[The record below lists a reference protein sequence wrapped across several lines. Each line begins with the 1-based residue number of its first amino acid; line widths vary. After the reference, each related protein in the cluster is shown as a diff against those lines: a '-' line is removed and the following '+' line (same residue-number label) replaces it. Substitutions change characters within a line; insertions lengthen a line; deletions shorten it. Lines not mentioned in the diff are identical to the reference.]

1 MSSRLS
7 FALSQAISGL
17 QLAPLTVCLHMFISY
32 AQIEAFK
39 TKSGLLILRSIFTRA
54 YQVYD
59 TTNDTTLTRPH
70 TRTTRTSNN
79 TTRHDT
85 THTRAVGVAGAF
97 GAATARDGD
106 GGAEHVGGHVRRVHG
121 GHVGLLL
128 RAAPTRGGR
137 GRPAGVAP
145 GPARGLHLC
154 GPHARVG
161 LPPAPHPPHLA
172 RPKGACATLCVSCRV
187 VSCFHR
193 GSRCSRTRTTAH
205 AHAPPHHRTRT
216 RRSRCSRR

>member
-54 YQVYD
+54 YQVHD
-59 TTNDTTLTRPH
+59 TTRHAPDRTRARH
-70 TRTTRTSNN
+70 AQL

-172 RPKGACATLCVSCRV
+172 RPKGAWATLCVSCRV
-187 VSCFHR
+187 MFSQRLTMFTH
-193 GSRCSRTRTTAH
+193 THT
-205 AHAPPHHRTRT
+205 HHRTRT